1 MQPAVLQPSHTLPS
15 ASLSY
20 FLTVEKHDV
29 RPEAQE
35 SCLGPILSLSLEEF
49 SSPGYDIVYDTSQW
63 HVGESRGS
71 ARGFRR
77 HSPRLPAYELMR
89 KTGHAFKDSHQGH
102 CGFGSEIGFRLHGGQ
117 SYVLGRCLP
126 DHQGT
131 IISIDC
137 IILLFCIRLDTCAQA
152 DSLKTS
158 GGVLLLP
165 SMATLHERLR
175 LQASAMPTRQHS
187 AVMQSGTDDE
197 VPACLPFLFAC
208 LACLP
213 CSLASLL
220 KQVLFVTM
228 CS

>member
-1 MQPAVLQPSHTLPS
+1 MEHSGSTS
-15 ASLSY
+15 ANTEYHMHLRLYIYKYMSSLGY
-20 FLTVEKHDV
+20 FLTVEKQDV

-77 HSPRLPAYELMR
+77 HSPRLPAYEPRR

-137 IILLFCIRLDTCAQA
+137 IILLFCIRLETLRTI
-152 DSLKTS
+152 SLNEVCSS
-158 GGVLLLP
+158 G
-165 SMATLHERLR
+165 
-175 LQASAMPTRQHS
+175 
-187 AVMQSGTDDE
+187 
-197 VPACLPFLFAC
+197 FLEDLGRCFA
-208 LACLP
+208 LALDGD
-213 CSLASLL
+213 AA
-220 KQVLFVTM
+220 
-228 CS
+228 

>member
-1 MQPAVLQPSHTLPS
+1 MLEHVCSILWCSTWQWPKPEHA
-15 ASLSY
+15 

-77 HSPRLPAYELMR
+77 HSPRLPAYELRR

-137 IILLFCIRLDTCAQA
+137 IILLFCIRLETLRTI
-152 DSLKTS
+152 SLNEVCSS
-158 GGVLLLP
+158 G
-165 SMATLHERLR
+165 
-175 LQASAMPTRQHS
+175 
-187 AVMQSGTDDE
+187 
-197 VPACLPFLFAC
+197 FLEDLGRCFA
-208 LACLP
+208 LALDGD
-213 CSLASLL
+213 AA
-220 KQVLFVTM
+220 
-228 CS
+228 